1 MQTRIRTVLASILA
15 AALMGGCAT
24 MSELLPKDPPPPP
37 TPMDVVAAPYSGNAL
52 QNFYIG
58 RQYVA
63 QGRYELA
70 REHYL
75 LALASAREEAMRD
88 TLVTELQTVDRLIK
102 TLR

>member
-1 MQTRIRTVLASILA
+1 MKMLRKIAAIMILA
-15 AALMGGCAT
+15 ALPVGCA
-24 MSELLPKDPPPPP
+24 SLSARAPEQQAPPPEP
-37 TPMDVVAAPYSGNAL
+37 TDVVAAPYDANAL
-52 QNFYIG
+52 HNFYVG
-58 RQYVA
+58 RQFVA

-88 TLVTELQTVDRLIK
+88 TLVAELQNVDRLIK

>member
-1 MQTRIRTVLASILA
+1 MKRLTALFILLV
-15 AALMGGCAT
+15 ALLTLEGCA
-24 MSELLPKDPPPPP
+24 MLDGLVSKPAPPAPGV
-37 TPMDVVAAPYSGNAL
+37 VVAPYNGNAL
-52 QNFYIG
+52 HNFYMG

-63 QGRYELA
+63 EGRYELA

-88 TLVTELQTVDRLIK
+88 ALVAELQSVDRLIK